1 MLLSGL
7 GFGLLK
13 EEIRGKEKVKNSREQ
28 VFPQALGSCLGTRL
42 DLPLPGEKQWPF
54 PLAQTWVAME

>member
-1 MLLSGL
+1 MLLNGP
-7 GFGLLK
+7 GFGLPK
-13 EEIRGKEKVKNSREQ
+13 EEIRGKKVKNSREQ
-28 VFPQALGSCLGTRL
+28 VLLQALESCLGARL